1 MTTMAEPAQTLTSD
15 SRDGVFVARQPIL
28 NRTGQV
34 FGYELL
40 YRAGSDAQFCTT
52 STDLAASR
60 VLSDTVL
67 NIGLD
72 TLTAGRKAFMNV
84 GRTTLLS
91 GHATLLP
98 AKAVVLE
105 VLESV
110 TVDEPVLQVCRS
122 LRGKGYSIALDDYV
136 PGTSADRLL
145 PYANFV
151 KVDVLNTSRDEWVAI
166 RRSMPSSVT
175 MLAEKVETAEVH
187 EDLLAIGYHLF
198 QGYYF
203 CRPKM
208 FKGGALSSH
217 RLAYAQLLMA
227 LNDEHVT
234 VSQVEDLIK
243 HDASLSYRV
252 LRCINSAAYGIRRQI
267 QSIRQAVVLLGLDQ
281 VRKWASVWALAG
293 LNEGASAELVT
304 VAIVRARACEL
315 LAQSAMPYE
324 QSSEYFLLGL
334 CSLLDVILKRPM
346 AEALSELPLSD
357 AIRRALLGEDNR
369 PRQVLDTVI
378 AYERASW
385 AEASARCAAAGLSM
399 ALLPGAYADALR
411 WANEMKQAANV
422 G

>member
-1 MTTMAEPAQTLTSD
+1 MGEPAQNLGLD
-15 SRDGVFVARQPIL
+15 SREGVFVARQPIL

-40 YRAGSDAQFCTT
+40 YRAGAEALACEAP
-52 STDLAASR
+52 TDLAASR
-60 VLSDTVL
+60 VLSDAVL
-67 NIGLD
+67 NLGLD
-72 TLTAGRKAFMNV
+72 TLTSGRKAFMNV
-84 GRTTLLS
+84 SRTLLLS

-98 AKAVVLE
+98 PKAVVLE
-105 VLESV
+105 VLE
-110 TVDEPVLQVCRS
+110 TVEVDAAIVQTCRS
-122 LRGKGYSIALDDYV
+122 LRARGYSVALDDYL
-136 PGTSADRLL
+136 PGLGADALL
-145 PYANFV
+145 PHANFV
-151 KVDVLNTSRDEWVAI
+151 KVDVLNTTRDQWIEI
-166 RRSMPSSVT
+166 RRAMPSAVT
-175 MLAEKVETAEVH
+175 LVAEKVETADIY
-187 EDLLAIGYHLF
+187 EDLRNIGYHLF

-208 FKGGALSSH
+208 FRAGALSGH

-227 LNDEHVT
+227 LNNENVT

-304 VAIVRARACEL
+304 VAILRARACEL
-315 LAQSAMPYE
+315 LAQSILPRE

-334 CSLLDVILKRPM
+334 CSLLDVILRKPM
-346 AEALSELPLSD
+346 DEALSELPISD
-357 AIRRALLGEDNR
+357 AIKGALLGAPNLAR
-369 PRQVLDTVI
+369 SVLDAVI
-378 AYERASW
+378 AYERAEW
-385 AEASARCAAAGLSM
+385 DDASRHAAAAGL
-399 ALLPGAYADALR
+399 ALTTLPEAYADALR
-411 WANEMKQAANV
+411 WANEMKQAAQV